1 MSCFFTCHN
10 KDPFLRPHA
19 SLCLRSHPSRVKGTF
34 LFPKGQWMKKAFW
47 NVQDRRAWSPWSS
60 MCLSMSQSIGG
71 WPWIRRRWWGLFLF
85 PWQMGP
91 SLSLFLSVTL
101 FLGPGSAANT
111 NHTERVVLSD
121 LAVACCEAAVRA
133 ETHSL
138 GGLALQMFMI

>member
-1 MSCFFTCHN
+1 ME
-10 KDPFLRPHA
+10 PVEL
-19 SLCLRSHPSRVKGTF
+19 
-34 LFPKGQWMKKAFW
+34 
-47 NVQDRRAWSPWSS
+47 NVFIHVTVYRWLTVNTAAVVGAVFVS
-60 MCLSMSQSIGG
+60 MADGA
-71 WPWIRRRWWGLFLF
+71 
-85 PWQMGP
+85 
-91 SLSLFLSVTL
+91 LSLFFSVAL